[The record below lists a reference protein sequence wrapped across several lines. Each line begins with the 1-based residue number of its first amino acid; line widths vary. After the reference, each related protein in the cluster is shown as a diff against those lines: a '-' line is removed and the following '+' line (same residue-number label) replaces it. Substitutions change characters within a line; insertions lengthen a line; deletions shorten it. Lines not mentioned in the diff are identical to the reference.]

1 MKIILSCG
9 GTGGHIY
16 PALAIADEIRAHHP
30 EAQILFIGTHRALE
44 NEVIPAH
51 GYDIMNISASGF
63 HRREIWKNVKTLK
76 DTLEGASQ
84 AKKIIREFQ
93 PDLVIGTGG
102 YVCGPVV
109 RAAHKMGI
117 PTAIHEQNAF
127 PGMTNKMLSKYVDKI
142 FISFDEAKKYFQR
155 EEGVFLV
162 GNPLRKGFVVNE
174 KAQMREKLGLDPSR
188 LTVLCFG
195 GSLGAMKINE
205 LMVHLIGTLNGAED
219 VSVLFVTGKRFYGE
233 VLEKLRERTEEMKD
247 NIRVFEYL
255 DNMPEYMAASDVIIS
270 RAGALTLAEI
280 TACGK
285 AAILIPSPY
294 VTGNHQYHN
303 ARVLSDMGAAELIEE
318 KDLTD
323 EAVLSILGR
332 LRKDPQLLAEMEEK
346 SRSLARTDAA
356 EQIYGELKE
365 YLVPGQ

>member
-1 MKIILSCG
+1 
-9 GTGGHIY
+9 
-16 PALAIADEIRAHHP
+16 
-30 EAQILFIGTHRALE
+30 
-44 NEVIPAH
+44 
-51 GYDIMNISASGF
+51 MNISASGF
-63 HRREIWKNVKTLK
+63 HRREIWKNAKTLK

-84 AKKIIREFQ
+84 AKKIIREFR
-93 PDLVIGTGG
+93 PDLVMGTGG

-142 FISFDEAKKYFQR
+142 FISFEEAKKYFRR

-174 KAQMREKLGLDPSR
+174 RAAMREKLGLDPSR

-205 LMVHLIGTLNGAED
+205 LMVRLIGNLNGAED
-219 VSVLFVTGKRFYGE
+219 IDILFATGKRFYDGVRE
-233 VLEKLRERTEEMKD
+233 ELAERTGELKG

-303 ARVLSDMGAAELIEE
+303 ARVLADRGAAELIEE

-323 EAVLSILGR
+323 EAVTAILYR
-332 LRKDPQLLAEMEEK
+332 LKNDPQALAEMEAK

-356 EQIYGELKE
+356 EKIYGELKE
-365 YLVPGQ
+365 YLVSGQ

>member
-16 PALAIADEIRAHHP
+16 PALAIADEIRDHHP
-30 EAQILFIGTHRALE
+30 EAQILFIGTHRAME
-44 NEVIPAH
+44 NEIIPAH

-93 PDLVIGTGG
+93 PDLVMGTGG

-127 PGMTNKMLSKYVDKI
+127 PGMTNKMLSKYVDKV
-142 FISFDEAKKYFQR
+142 FISFEEARQYFQR
-155 EEGVFLV
+155 EAGVFLV

-174 KAQMREKLGLDPSR
+174 RAEMRKKLGLDPSR

-205 LMVHLIGTLNGAED
+205 LMVRLIGTLNGAED
-219 VSVLFVTGKRFYGE
+219 VDILFVTGKRFYGE
-233 VLEKLRERTEEMKD
+233 IQKELSEQAGELKD
-247 NIRVFEYL
+247 NVRIFEYL

-303 ARVLSDMGAAELIEE
+303 ARVLADQGAAELIEE
-318 KDLTD
+318 KDLTE
-323 EAVLSILGR
+323 EAVLAILSR
-332 LRKDPQLLAEMEEK
+332 LRKDPHSLKEMEAK
-346 SRSLARTDAA
+346 SRELARTDAA
-356 EQIYGELKE
+356 EKIYGELQE
-365 YLVPGQ
+365 YLIPGQ